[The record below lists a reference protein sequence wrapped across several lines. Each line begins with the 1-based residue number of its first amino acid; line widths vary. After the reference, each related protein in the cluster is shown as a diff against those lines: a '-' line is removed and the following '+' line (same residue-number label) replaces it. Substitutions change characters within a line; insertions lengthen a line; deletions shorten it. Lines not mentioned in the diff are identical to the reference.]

1 MEDKMTQLE
10 LNLMD
15 LSLNELLRTVNKTED
30 ILKDQHNEIR
40 EFRDI
45 ILTAKNWRFDNG
57 NDATIFLA
65 GSGRSGFVAK
75 FFAMRLMHLGFH
87 VYVFGETLVPP
98 VNDGDIILFISKSGG
113 ENAVTDSIESNKL
126 ENIKKSKSSP
136 SKKNMIFEN
145 VMILSVCGSFD
156 CYLAEHSDA
165 KIVIEAERDRPVNEE
180 ECERFDELN
189 FNHDE
194 LVLMGTGFEDSALL
208 ILDALVVEMMNNLGL
223 CEDDLERNHENI
235 NRPKEDE

>member
-1 MEDKMTQLE
+1 MTNLE

-15 LSLNELLRTVNKTED
+15 LSLNELLRTVNKTEE
-30 ILKDQHNEIR
+30 ILQDQYEEIR

-45 ILTAKNWRFDNG
+45 ILTANNRRFDNG

-98 VNDGDIILFISKSGG
+98 VRDGDIILFISKSGG
-113 ENAVTDSIESNKL
+113 ENAVTDSIESAKL
-126 ENIKKSKSSP
+126 ENIKKSNAAP

-165 KIVIEAERDRPVNEE
+165 KIVIEAKRDRKEDKEE
-180 ECERFDELN
+180 SERFDSLN
-189 FNHDE
+189 FNKNE
-194 LVLMGTGFEDSALL
+194 LVIMGTGFEDSALL
-208 ILDALVVEMMNNLGL
+208 ILDALVVELMNNLGL
-223 CEDDLERNHENI
+223 CEKDLEDNHENI
-235 NRPKEDE
+235 NRPKEVKE